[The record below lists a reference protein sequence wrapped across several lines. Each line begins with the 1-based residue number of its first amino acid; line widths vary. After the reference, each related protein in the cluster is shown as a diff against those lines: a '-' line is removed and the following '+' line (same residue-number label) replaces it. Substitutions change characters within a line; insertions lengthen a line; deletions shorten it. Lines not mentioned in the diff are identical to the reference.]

1 MKLKSFEKVRTAT
14 CTEYVVFNGVNGD
27 NPVDSFTVDY
37 LAKTKEGTFDTATIN
52 AAILRRMKYENMGAK
67 VRFVDVNR
75 ATGNLAVT
83 VDI

>member
-1 MKLKSFEKVRTAT
+1 MKLKSFEKVRLAT
-14 CTEYVVFNGVNGD
+14 CSEYVVFKGG

-52 AAILRRMKYENMGAK
+52 AAILKRMKYENMGAK
-67 VRFVDVNR
+67 VRFVDVNS
-75 ATGNLAVT
+75 ATGNLTVT